1 MLQTIAIVL
10 IILWLL
16 GFVTSYTM
24 GVLIHILLVI
34 AVVMVGA
41 GAILAALPVPASR
54 APGAPV
60 GAPPIG
66 NPSLGTR
73 PGNVGRGTPLA
84 APGGDQLAVFA
95 QGCFWGTRRM

>member
-1 MLQTIAIVL
+1 MKDA
-10 IILWLL
+10 WW
-16 GFVTSYTM
+16 F
-24 GVLIHILLVI
+24 LVI

-73 PGNVGRGTPLA
+73 PGNVGRGTPLISDEVEIA
-84 APGGDQLAVFA
+84 IEAELV
-95 QGCFWGTRRM
+95 RK